1 MFADIE
7 TIDYYERNASAFIG
21 GTAKANMSV
30 ILSGFLA
37 CIPQGGH
44 ILDWGCGSGRDAAVM
59 FTEGYKVTAVDA
71 SHAMC
76 ENTRKLVD
84 CDVRNETFSQLCVNE
99 AYDGIW
105 ACASLL
111 HLHKEE
117 LPDAFARAHSA
128 LKPGA
133 VMYCSFKY
141 GDFAGMSDGRWF
153 TYLNEESLERILE
166 GIFSCMKMYV
176 TADVRPGRGNEKW
189 LNCLAFK
196 ASKD

>member
-37 CIPQGGH
+37 CT
-44 ILDWGCGSGRDAAVM
+44 VM

-111 HLHKEE
+111 HLHADK
-117 LPDAFARAHSA
+117 LPDVFARAHSA

>member
-1 MFADIE
+1 
-7 TIDYYERNASAFIG
+7 
-21 GTAKANMSV
+21 
-30 ILSGFLA
+30 
-37 CIPQGGH
+37 
-44 ILDWGCGSGRDAAVM
+44 
-59 FTEGYKVTAVDA
+59 
-71 SHAMC
+71 MC

-117 LPDAFARAHSA
+117 LPDAFNRAHRA
-128 LKPGA
+128 LKPGG

-141 GDFAGMSDGRWF
+141 GDFMGMYDGRWF
-153 TYLNEESLERILE
+153 TYLNEESIERVLG
-166 GIFSCMKMYV
+166 GIFSHIKMYI
-176 TADVRPGRGNEKW
+176 TADVRLGREDEKW

-196 ASKD
+196 ASRV